1 MDTFLTKPIKKI
13 LVLRPDRLGDVI
25 LTLPVVRNLKE
36 AYPEASISYLCTDYT
51 SQILESYSLIDE
63 LIIYDSNQTH
73 KGFRKIPILSKELSK
88 HNFDLA
94 VHLLPR
100 YPLALA
106 TYLAQ
111 INYTVGT
118 GFRWY
123 SFLFT
128 HRQYDHRKYNQYHEA
143 EYNLRLLSKIGIDST
158 YHPDVYSHFVFSSEL
173 QKKVQN
179 IISDRFRG
187 KSFIVLHPGSGG
199 SSIDWPL
206 SHFIQLIQRLN
217 ELDQFAVGVTGVESE
232 REVLSPLYEANV
244 NFIDLVGTFDLN
256 ELAIF
261 LKNAALFISNSTG
274 PLHLAV
280 AMGTRV
286 LGLYPNSPGLGP
298 GRWGPIGQDES
309 SYLTPKINNS
319 KPLTDPV
326 NNDMERITSQT
337 VYNRIKT
344 IIAD

>member
-1 MDTFLTKPIKKI
+1 MDLTLTHPIKKI

-25 LTLPVVRNLKE
+25 LTLPVVRNLRE
-36 AYPEASISYLCTDYT
+36 IYPESRITYLCTDYT
-51 SQILESYSLIDE
+51 SQILESYSLIDK
-63 LIIYDSNQTH
+63 LIIYDRDQTH
-73 KGFRKIPILSKELSK
+73 KGFKKILSLSKELSTYS
-88 HNFDLA
+88 FDLA
-94 VHLLPR
+94 IHLLPR

-111 INYTVGT
+111 IKYTIGT

-158 YHPDVYSHFVFSSEL
+158 YHPDVYAHFTFSSGL
-173 QKKVQN
+173 QEKVQN

-187 KSFIVLHPGSGG
+187 KSYIVLHPGSGG

-206 SHFIQLIQRLN
+206 THFIQLIQRLN
-217 ELDQFAVGVTGVESE
+217 DWDQFVVGVTGVESE

-261 LKNAALFISNSTG
+261 LKNAALLLSNSTG

-309 SYLTPKINNS
+309 SYLTPEIDES
-319 KPLTDPV
+319 RPLRDPL
-326 NNDMERITSQT
+326 NNDMEKITPQHVFERI
-337 VYNRIKT
+337 IK
-344 IIAD
+344 ILSE